1 MHSRLGPDGPH
12 TPPPAW
18 ATADALADAVQHA
31 AGAVTAEIK
40 PLTRTFRW
48 GTQLDVR
55 RITMTGE
62 LTEQAVAAY
71 IAKYATKAAE
81 CVGTLDRRI
90 QPLDDLAALPIRQH
104 ARRLIAEC
112 MRLGA
117 LDDLADLR
125 LTHWAHMLGFRGHF
139 STKSRRYSTT
149 LGALRAAREKHM
161 KESEIATGRL
171 PLFDEDTVLVIAHWE
186 YAGQGLSAGE
196 QLLAAAITGT
206 QLPHRT
212 RLEASH
218 E

>member
-1 MHSRLGPDGPH
+1 M
-12 TPPPAW
+12 
-18 ATADALADAVQHA
+18 
-31 AGAVTAEIK
+31 TAEIK